1 MTNLDKVYDV
11 WENIESV
18 YAKQNKGKSRYEFA
32 LMMIGSDDSLVKL
45 RERVNQDFDGMAE
58 STAKLNKLFSVLERA
73 KMRLKDTDEIKDLT
87 DFVWNANWVSS
98 GVEEEEFTLLSC
110 SPLSNR
116 GYARTNDLLK
126 RGIFDSTFTLKNDGS
141 IESVLVKHDGGKLL
155 TFSSAYQVLVWMSEI
170 KADETNDFYVRVYAI
185 LNAMIETKTLKL
197 PICFLHSDKCIG
209 EGRRIELPVRSNI
222 GEWRSGV
229 TSVFQNKVKT
239 PKGEMFVLQIL

>member
-1 MTNLDKVYDV
+1 MTNLDKVYGV

-45 RERVNQDFDGMAE
+45 RERVNQDFDGLAE

-73 KMRLKDTDEIKDLT
+73 KMRLKDTDEIKDLV
-87 DFVWNANWVSS
+87 DFVWNDSWVSS
-98 GVEEEEFTLLSC
+98 CAEEEEFTLLSC

-126 RGIFDSTFTLKNDGS
+126 RGIFDSTFVLKNDGS

-155 TFSSAYQVLVWMSEI
+155 TFSSAYQVLIWMSGI
-170 KADETNDFYVRVYAI
+170 KADETNDFYARVYAM
-185 LNAMIETKTLKL
+185 LNAMIADRTLRL
-197 PICFLHSDKCIG
+197 PICFLNSDKHIG
-209 EGRRIELPVRSNI
+209 GCKLVEMPVKANG
-222 GEWRSGV
+222 GEWCSGT
-229 TSVFQNKVKT
+229 TSAFQSKVKT
-239 PKGEMFVLQIL
+239 PKGEMTVLQVI